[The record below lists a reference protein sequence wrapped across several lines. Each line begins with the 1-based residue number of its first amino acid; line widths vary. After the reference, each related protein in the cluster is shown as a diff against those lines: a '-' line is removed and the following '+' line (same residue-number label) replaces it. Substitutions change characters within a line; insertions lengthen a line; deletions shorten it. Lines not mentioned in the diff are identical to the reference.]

1 MNETRL
7 SYGSS
12 ATRNP
17 GGAGAPPGGVP
28 PANGANGRNPS
39 NPRDAKASKGV
50 NDWASKKKE
59 QMERA
64 KQLREERKYGSSHLK
79 SAGETQMT
87 PSSSMQNQNAGG
99 GAPSGSGM
107 GGQNNLQLHQQSSQ
121 HEPNSGSNYIK
132 HYLGDNLG
140 NNGGQHNT
148 AGKPP
153 TNMSGAGG

>member
-1 MNETRL
+1 
-7 SYGSS
+7 
-12 ATRNP
+12 
-17 GGAGAPPGGVP
+17 
-28 PANGANGRNPS
+28 
-39 NPRDAKASKGV
+39 V

-87 PSSSMQNQNAGG
+87 PSNNAQNPNVGG
-99 GAPSGSGM
+99 GALNVSGM
-107 GGQNNLQLHQQSSQ
+107 GGHNNFQSHQQNSL
-121 HEPNSGSNYIK
+121 HEPNSGSNYGK

-153 TNMSGAGG
+153 ANMSGMGG